1 MLKVDVMRCIAFF
14 FSSRRRHTRCALV
27 TGVQT
32 CALPIFP
39 TANIILLSLR
49 WQYGCA
55 VAWFVMLRDIHLI
68 GALIPPRRPHPRCR
82 CPAALAHLAVILD
95 RAKRRSGL
103 LKPFARGPDG
113 MSQHSP
119 ITLRFCQSSAKLETK
134 A

>member
-1 MLKVDVMRCIAFF
+1 MGREQQSCSVFLFKQKTAYEMRISDWSSDVC
-14 FSSRRRHTRCALV
+14 SSD
-27 TGVQT
+27 
-32 CALPIFP
+32 
-39 TANIILLSLR
+39 LR

-82 CPAALAHLAVILD
+82 RPAALAHLAVILD

>member
-1 MLKVDVMRCIAFF
+1 MFLLF
-14 FSSRRRHTRCALV
+14 FS
-27 TGVQT
+27 
-32 CALPIFP
+32 
-39 TANIILLSLR
+39 ILLTLPRSIRTAPRLPYSTFFR
-49 WQYGCA
+49 SS
-55 VAWFVMLRDIHLI
+55 WFGMLRDRHWS

-82 CPAALAHLAVILD
+82 RPAALAHLALILD